1 MRYVEIKPKPLQPTP
16 TNAAPATTTAA
27 AFPVEPTA
35 VKHGRWQRLQSVKI
49 AQSAARVKPTEL
61 DAVKAFRRYSATQ
74 SAADGATADDPPRRR
89 R

>member
-16 TNAAPATTTAA
+16 TNAAPGTTAA

-61 DAVKAFRRYSATQ
+61 DAVKAFLRYSATQ